1 MVRDKLIDV
10 NITHNYLLRW
20 SISKNL
26 YLPSWRYYVHLSTDV
41 LLASKVADY
50 VLADCSNVS
59 TRLH

>member
-20 SISKNL
+20 GISKNL
-26 YLPSWRYYVHLSTDV
+26 YLPSWRCYVHLSTGV

-50 VLADCSNVS
+50 VVADCSNVS
-59 TRLH
+59 T